1 MQKFQIT
8 KKIFFV
14 VRYFE
19 RKTAVPPFQCKLF
32 IYSPWIN
39 AFIYKAQELGDP
51 FRSYILYVWAF
62 CLYVCLDMTLQA
74 WCQWRSE
81 EGIRSLRTSYR
92 KLWTWV
98 SCGSSARAESTHNL
112 WTPREKI
119 FFVHMLKWALNPP
132 AGCPQ
137 EREMAPTYASRLL
150 WTPCVHS
157 GTRTLI
163 N

>member
-81 EGIRSLRTSYR
+81 EGIRSLRTDGHR
-92 KLWTWV
+92 QLWTNMWV
-98 SCGSSARAESTHNL
+98 LGTQSWFSARAESVYNNWSISQLGLFSEPYRGVLQGST
-112 WTPREKI
+112 E
-119 FFVHMLKWALNPP
+119 NPI
-132 AGCPQ
+132 G
-137 EREMAPTYASRLL
+137 SK
-150 WTPCVHS
+150 
-157 GTRTLI
+157 
-163 N
+163 